1 MAGSLDSDG
10 SIFISQRGDPRVT
23 FVASGNMGKQL
34 CEDLQKAVGCGR
46 LVTDQTVAKNTKKTI
61 HRLIFASKDDIRHV
75 LKHSMPHMRLKDLQA
90 KAMLAY
96 VDEKDKMRKTELYQL
111 VTFSNWKD
119 HKNKADSL
127 LNKWGVDADTIGAFA
142 EGL

>member
-10 SIFISQRGDPRVT
+10 SIFISERGDPRVT

-46 LVTDQTVAKNTKKTI
+46 LVTDQKVAKNTQKSI
-61 HRLIFASKDDIRHV
+61 HRLIFSAKDDIRHV

-96 VDEKDKMRKTELYQL
+96 VDEKDKLRKNELYQL
-111 VTFSNWKD
+111 VTFTNWKD
-119 HKNKADSL
+119 HQTKSESL
-127 LNKWGVDADTIGAFA
+127 LNKWGVDADTIGGYA

>member
-1 MAGSLDSDG
+1 
-10 SIFISQRGDPRVT
+10 
-23 FVASGNMGKQL
+23 
-34 CEDLQKAVGCGR
+34 
-46 LVTDQTVAKNTKKTI
+46 
-61 HRLIFASKDDIRHV
+61 
-75 LKHSMPHMRLKDLQA
+75 MPHMRLKDLQA